1 MRIVFIG
8 PPGAGKGTQAERIA
22 THLDITHLSTGEVLR
37 EAASADG
44 LIAGQVEECL
54 SAGRLVPD
62 EIVVPL
68 VAHRLESDDCQQGY
82 LFDGFPRTQEQA
94 VALTEL
100 LSGKS
105 INVEGAIEFV
115 VPTEELFD
123 RLSKR
128 GRADDTD
135 EAIKERLRLYAEV
148 TEPLVDYYGRRG
160 VLKKIDALGSPDE
173 VFARLVTAIDELSTQ
188 GSL

>member
-8 PPGAGKGTQAERIA
+8 PPGAGKGTQAERLA
-22 THLDITHLSTGEVLR
+22 AHLGITHLSTGEVFR
-37 EAASADG
+37 GAVSTNEA
-44 LIAGQVEECL
+44 IAKQVEECL
-54 SAGRLVPD
+54 IAGRLVPD

-68 VAHRLESDDCQQGY
+68 VAHRLESDDCQKGY
-82 LFDGFPRTQEQA
+82 LFDGFPRTQAQA

-100 LSGKS
+100 LNGKS
-105 INVEGAIEFV
+105 INVQGAIEFV
-115 VPTEELFD
+115 VPTEELFN

-128 GRADDTD
+128 GRADDTK
-135 EAIKERLRLYAEV
+135 EAIQERLRLYAEM

-160 VLKKIDALGSPDE
+160 VLKKIDALGTPDE
-173 VFARLVTAIDELSTQ
+173 VFARLVTAIDELSTH